1 MAPKKAVQSER
12 RGRRK
17 PSSPGACVPGS
28 KAKPDPKSSSSQA
41 LSVQDT
47 LTRANKSR
55 RLRQDP
61 AKTIADNIK
70 NMMFSR
76 YGDWD
81 AFYKFQNNMSN
92 DEGAPITFEKAM
104 ESEYSKL
111 MADGDFLILC

>member
-1 MAPKKAVQSER
+1 
-12 RGRRK
+12 
-17 PSSPGACVPGS
+17 
-28 KAKPDPKSSSSQA
+28 
-41 LSVQDT
+41 
-47 LTRANKSR
+47 
-55 RLRQDP
+55 
-61 AKTIADNIK
+61 
-70 NMMFSR
+70 MMFSR